1 MPPPITIQAKVLA
14 AGVVTPLV
22 PPYRCA
28 RLQIGNATPD
38 DLRIYSQNLDLAQYE
53 IVIAGTWSNPFQVDG
68 DNQFSPSQVLYAN
81 AIAGGTVRL
90 RWM

>member
-14 AGVVTPLV
+14 AGVITALI

-38 DLRIYSQNLDLAQYE
+38 DLRVYSQLADNTQYE
-53 IVIAGTWSNPFQVDG
+53 VVVAGTWSNPYHCDG
-68 DNQFSPSQVLYAN
+68 ENQFSPSQFLYAN